1 MHPYLRIRTK
11 GQSYQ
16 GKFNL
21 ESSISGGDW
30 HRKKHVLFRL
40 REWILYKWKNSTLH
54 LCWVFKN
61 LIVTAWTHCERASRI
76 LFGKK
81 IKCIKN
87 YVTSTLINKVATDYY
102 GNAYS
107 SMYNS
112 KIVYTKINIYIMK
125 NIFTRIRRDSIMLD
139 ISFCLFFN
147 IRITKQKLAN

>member
-1 MHPYLRIRTK
+1 MKEHLGYC
-11 GQSYQ
+11 
-16 GKFNL
+16 L
-21 ESSISGGDW
+21 E
-30 HRKKHVLFRL
+30 
-40 REWILYKWKNSTLH
+40 
-54 LCWVFKN
+54 
-61 LIVTAWTHCERASRI
+61 
-76 LFGKK
+76 KK